1 MDNYGILSLLPPVI
15 AIFLA
20 IRTKQVFIS
29 LITGIFIGWL
39 IIGEWNP
46 LKGFLLTIDG
56 IVNVFSD
63 IGNTRVVLFTFLVG
77 SIITFIQI
85 SGGVAGFINDAKK
98 YISTNENEIQKSR
111 KKAQI
116 FAALTG
122 IMMMV
127 VIGTFAWTSFKILG
141 KIPKEDAF
149 IIILV
154 TGVTVVQDL
163 AIAVI
168 VGVIVSAL
176 VYSWKSSK
184 VIRISLENQ
193 SSEDEKTYKLHGSVF
208 FGSVN
213 NLKTLIKPSNDKE
226 KIVTLDCSDAWLWDQ
241 SAIEAIKTL
250 TEKYNKA
257 GKILKIKNLGP
268 YSLRVVTKANK
279 VFNINL
285 VK

>member
-1 MDNYGILSLLPPVI
+1 
-15 AIFLA
+15 
-20 IRTKQVFIS
+20 
-29 LITGIFIGWL
+29 
-39 IIGEWNP
+39 
-46 LKGFLLTIDG
+46 
-56 IVNVFSD
+56 
-63 IGNTRVVLFTFLVG
+63 
-77 SIITFIQI
+77 
-85 SGGVAGFINDAKK
+85 
-98 YISTNENEIQKSR
+98 
-111 KKAQI
+111 
-116 FAALTG
+116 
-122 IMMMV
+122 
-127 VIGTFAWTSFKILG
+127 
-141 KIPKEDAF
+141 
-149 IIILV
+149 
-154 TGVTVVQDL
+154 
-163 AIAVI
+163 

-250 TEKYNKA
+250 TEKYNKV

>member
-39 IIGEWNP
+39 IVGEWNP

-122 IMMMV
+122 IIIFV
-127 VIGTFAWTSFKILG
+127 ESNISALTVGTIFRPIFDKLKISREKL
-141 KIPKEDAF
+141 AF
-149 IIILV
+149 IADSTSAPSKLLIPFNGWGAFIMGLLVTQGVDNPFMGLISALPYNFYPILV
-154 TGVTVVQDL
+154 ITFL
-163 AIAVI
+163 M
-168 VGVIVSAL
+168 
-176 VYSWKSSK
+176 
-184 VIRISLENQ
+184 
-193 SSEDEKTYKLHGSVF
+193 
-208 FGSVN
+208 
-213 NLKTLIKPSNDKE
+213 
-226 KIVTLDCSDAWLWDQ
+226 
-241 SAIEAIKTL
+241 
-250 TEKYNKA
+250 
-257 GKILKIKNLGP
+257 IL
-268 YSLRVVTKANK
+268 
-279 VFNINL
+279 
-285 VK
+285 